1 MRRLALLLTVSCAL
15 LAARDRVARADDAAP
30 GIAEFLDCGKLPAGK
45 RVVKLRW
52 KTQVTVRDLLGAM
65 SLVSCTPLMIS
76 PDVPLDHPVNV
87 VSPAKLT
94 PEESYAVLLAALGD
108 LGLTLESRW
117 NYLRVIKRQAPPPA
131 PAATGPVAKT

>member
-1 MRRLALLLTVSCAL
+1 MRKLALLMALSCAF
-15 LAARDRVARADDAAP
+15 LAGRARSAHADDAAAP

-52 KTQVTVRDLLGAM
+52 KTQVTMRDLLGAM
-65 SLVSCTPLMIS
+65 SLVSCTPFMIS
-76 PDVPLDHPVNV
+76 ADVPLDHAVNV

-108 LGLTLESRW
+108 LGLTLEPRW
-117 NYLRVIKRQAPPPA
+117 SYLRVIKRQTPPPA
-131 PAATGPVAKT
+131 GATPVAKS

>member
-1 MRRLALLLTVSCAL
+1 MRRLALLLTLSCAL
-15 LAARDRVARADDAAP
+15 MTARGRVARADDAAP
-30 GIAEFLDCGKLPAGK
+30 GIGEFLDCGKLPAGK

-76 PDVPLDHPVNV
+76 ADVPLDHPVNV

-94 PEESYAVLLAALGD
+94 PEESYAVLLAALGE

-117 NYLRVIKRQAPPPA
+117 NYLRVIKRQGGPPA
-131 PAATGPVAKT
+131 PAPTGPVAKT

>member
-1 MRRLALLLTVSCAL
+1 MRTLALTMALSCAL
-15 LAARDRVARADDAAP
+15 LAGRDRIARADDAAP

-52 KTQVTVRDLLGAM
+52 KTQVTMRDLLGAM
-65 SLVSCTPLMIS
+65 SLVSCTPFMIS
-76 PDVPLDHPVNV
+76 ADVPLDHAVNV

-108 LGLTLESRW
+108 LGLTL
-117 NYLRVIKRQAPPPA
+117 
-131 PAATGPVAKT
+131 